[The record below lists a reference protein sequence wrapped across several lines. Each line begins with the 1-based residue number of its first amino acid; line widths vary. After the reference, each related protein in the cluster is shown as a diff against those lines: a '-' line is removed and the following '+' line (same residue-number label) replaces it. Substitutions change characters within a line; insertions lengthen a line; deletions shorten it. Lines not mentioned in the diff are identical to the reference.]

1 MKENRKLILS
11 GLMVLSLAAC
21 SEQTQTSS
29 EPIIV
34 EKEIQAPEAIATDV
48 NTETVELDQTND
60 NGVVEVATDGSNAQ
74 IQSITD
80 TEQKIELVAEI
91 NESTNELVV
100 DQSTL
105 SNSVVVKEIRPE
117 PEKVVAV
124 KDVTP
129 APVLNEQTA
138 AVNTS
143 NAPDVEPEVVVEE
156 EPAFVPLNGSW
167 VKKSQA
173 IQGQWRIEQR
183 EGTAYLVL
191 GDDFKTRRAPDLKFV
206 LSNLSVDEV
215 SNKNAMQGAKLV
227 SQLESSKG
235 AQAYKLPDDYTSY
248 QSLLLHCEKYTKLWG
263 AARLK

>member
-91 NESTNELVV
+91 NESANELVV
-100 DQSTL
+100 DQNSLSDST
-105 SNSVVVKEIRPE
+105 VDKEIRPE

-129 APVLNEQTA
+129 ALNEQTA
-138 AVNTS
+138 AVNTNS
-143 NAPDVEPEVVVEE
+143 TPDAEPEVVVEE

>member
-91 NESTNELVV
+91 NESANELVV
-100 DQSTL
+100 DQNSLSDST
-105 SNSVVVKEIRPE
+105 VDKEIRPE

-129 APVLNEQTA
+129 ALNEQTA
-138 AVNTS
+138 AVNANST
-143 NAPDVEPEVVVEE
+143 PDAEPEVVVEE

-167 VKKSQA
+167 VKKSQS